1 MTSMKHKTLMA
12 RLIAGALTLV
22 LAAGIG
28 MTPAMASSE
37 GPPTFDHDSDDYGG
51 DLGGE
56 SARPDGGNKNP
67 GAPQG
72 PRPGDSTSAT
82 NTVTVNQ
89 AVPGA
94 EYKLYKL
101 LQLEHK
107 DEEYTY
113 TPEGTET
120 PVTAKKIVTYRYS
133 YDATLKDIISAVVA
147 LPQFQY
153 AAEAD
158 EAGTITHPGYGFK
171 VDGENVV
178 FITPGTD
185 TKGDYTED
193 DTVKKMMVEFADE
206 LRKRIEDT
214 AGLTAVQTQTAAAE
228 GENLTVSFEKVPNG
242 YWMVTSNA
250 GARSIIFTS
259 PEEAD
264 ISQVVNIDEKN
275 PAPTIEKKVFDADDV
290 AGTVTEDGGSW
301 KDANDV
307 QIGDEVKYKITV
319 ELYKGAENIM
329 VYDTMS
335 DGLTFKQVDGVKFY
349 PRKADGTIAES
360 ATDGRQVYLAHGGG
374 DTTSELELTGK
385 TDVYALIEYANKH
398 GFVLTFKN
406 GFTNP
411 AAGADNRDEAE
422 AKNNAFL
429 GDLSTLEDDGGRV
442 VIEYTAVLNENAVVG
457 TETGNTNESYVK
469 YGHVP
474 GIDPGEEPP
483 TQPDP
488 ADPDPDDPGPDTPPH
503 ETPKDETKTYTYEF
517 AIDKFVDGDSATKLA
532 GAEFEL
538 RRSFVGIGTAAV
550 EGKSNAYVTDGKLVL
565 PAAEYVIPETGKD
578 AVATIALVDITPEN
592 STSGKVYRVAKLGET
607 GTTNKIV
614 TDATGKITVQGLD
627 SMLYAIKEIKA
638 PTGYN
643 LLEKPVMMAVGS
655 VLSGNG
661 GSVFT
666 EDTTA
671 KREGE
676 DADYSF
682 TKLADT
688 TVGIANA
695 SGIQLPRTGGIG
707 TTIFY
712 VLGGTMMVLA
722 AGAGVIMLKKRKD
735 EDAE

>member
-1 MTSMKHKTLMA
+1 MTNMKHKNLMA
-12 RLIAGALTLV
+12 RLMAGALALV

-28 MTPAMASSE
+28 MTPAMAAE
-37 GPPTFDHDSDDYGG
+37 GDDDWRPVWSPGG
-51 DLGGE
+51 DDPVDKPTT
-56 SARPDGGNKNP
+56 AV
-67 GAPQG
+67 
-72 PRPGDSTSAT
+72 

-107 DEEYTY
+107 DEEYA
-113 TPEGTET
+113 PEGAET

-133 YDATLKDIISAVVA
+133 YDAALKSVISTVVA

-153 AAEAD
+153 AAEAGGNT
-158 EAGTITHPGYGFK
+158 AITHPGYGFK

-178 FITPGTD
+178 FITPSTD
-185 TKGDYTED
+185 NKGDYTED
-193 DTVKKMMVEFADE
+193 ETVKKMMVEFADE
-206 LRKRIEDT
+206 LRKRIET
-214 AGLTAVQTQTAAAE
+214 GTEGAMTPAQTQTAPAAT
-228 GENLTVSFEKVPNG
+228 GDATTSTVSFTGVPNG

-307 QIGDEVKYKITV
+307 QIGDEVKYRITV

-349 PRKADGTIAES
+349 PRRADGTIAES

-398 GFVLTFKN
+398 GFVLAFKN

-469 YGHVP
+469 YGHIP

-538 RRSFVGIGTAAV
+538 RRSFVAIGTAAV
-550 EGKSNAYVTDGKLVL
+550 EGKGNAYITDGKLVL

-592 STSGKVYRVAKLGET
+592 STSGKVYRVAKPDET

-682 TKLADT
+682 AKLADT
-688 TVGIANA
+688 TVGIVNA

-722 AGAGVIMLKKRKD
+722 AGAGVIVLKKRKD
-735 EDAE
+735 EDEDAE